1 LADVYPPRTEPGSPR
16 ADRSKATKCAV
27 LFLAAFALALLKTSP
42 AHAYAWMIRHGF
54 SQCGSCHVDP
64 MGGETLAGM
73 GRAIG
78 ETKLAFPWSGDPE
91 PSAVGAFLFGV
102 GEPENVRL
110 GGSFRALSVSYLNA
124 GYTSAFPMQA
134 DLYGAAFLGR
144 FTLAASVG
152 VSKAS
157 ARYEHSSKARLVGN
171 VEDEGRILVSRHH
184 WLGYHFDDAWML
196 RAGRI
201 NLPFGIRSSEHV
213 LWARSETLTDRESD
227 QLDGVS
233 LVYAAGAWRG
243 ELMAA
248 LGNLQVGDAAFQWRG
263 YSGYVEYLVD
273 LDLAL
278 GLSSLYLRAPRDID
292 ADSGAIVHTAHGL
305 TARYVPA
312 QPLVI
317 LAEANALK
325 VTGYDLGF
333 VGMTTF
339 DFEPIQGLHLAVT
352 GELLKRELTRGGAWL
367 TWQWFV
373 LPHVDLRFDVVL
385 RQDRQPQLLSQLHVY
400 L

>member
-1 LADVYPPRTEPGSPR
+1 MFG
-16 ADRSKATKCAV
+16 
-27 LFLAAFALALLKTSP
+27 LALLSASP

-54 SQCGSCHVDP
+54 AQCGSCHVDP

-73 GRAIG
+73 GRAMG
-78 ETKLAFPWSGDPE
+78 ETKLAFPWTSEPE
-91 PSAVGAFLFGV
+91 PSEVGAFLFGV

-124 GYTSAFPMQA
+124 GYTAAFPMQA

-144 FTLAASVG
+144 FTLAASFG

-157 ARYEHSSKARLVGN
+157 ARYEHSSKAKLVGN
-171 VEDEGRILVSRHH
+171 VEDEGRILVSRNH
-184 WLGYHFDDAWML
+184 WLGYRFDDALML

-201 NLPFGIRSSEHV
+201 NLPFGVRTSEHV
-213 LWARSETLTDRESD
+213 LWVRSETLTDRESD

-233 LVYAAGAWRG
+233 LVYSSGAWRG

-248 LGNLQVGDAAFQWRG
+248 LGNLQAPDGAFQQRG
-263 YSGYVEYLVD
+263 YSGYAEYLVD
-273 LDLAL
+273 LDFAL
-278 GLSSLYLRAPRDID
+278 GLSSLFLSAPRELE
-292 ADSGAIVHTAHGL
+292 ANSGAVVHTAHGL
-305 TARYVPA
+305 TARYVPW
-312 QPLVI
+312 QSLVV

-339 DFEPIQGLHLAVT
+339 DFEPIQGLHLGLT
-352 GELLKRELTRGGAWL
+352 GELLKRERTRAGGWL

-373 LPHVDLRFDVVL
+373 LPHVDVRLDVVL
-385 RQDRQPQLLSQLHVY
+385 RQERQSQLLAQVHVY

>member
-1 LADVYPPRTEPGSPR
+1 M
-16 ADRSKATKCAV
+16 
-27 LFLAAFALALLKTSP
+27 LFLAAFGWALLTASP
-42 AHAYAWMIRHGF
+42 AHAYAWMIRHGV

-73 GRAIG
+73 GRAMG
-78 ETKLAFPWSGDPE
+78 ETKLAFSWSGEPE
-91 PSAVGAFLFGV
+91 PSAAGEFLFGV

-110 GGSFRALSVSYLNA
+110 GGSLRALSVSYLNA

-134 DLYGAAFLGR
+134 DLYGAAFFGR

-157 ARYEHSSKARLVGN
+157 ARYEHSSKAKLVGN
-171 VEDEGRILVSRHH
+171 VEDEGRILVSRNH
-184 WLGYHFDDAWML
+184 WLGYRFDDALML

-201 NLPFGIRSSEHV
+201 NLPFGVRTSEHV
-213 LWARSETLTDRESD
+213 LWVRSETLTDRESD

-233 LVYAAGAWRG
+233 LVYSSGAWRG

-248 LGNLQVGDAAFQWRG
+248 LGNLQAPDGAFQQRG

-278 GLSSLYLRAPRDID
+278 GLSSLFLSAPRELE
-292 ADSGAIVHTAHGL
+292 ADSGAVVHTAHGL
-305 TARYVPA
+305 TLRYVPA

-339 DFEPIQGLHLAVT
+339 DFEPIQGLHLALT
-352 GELLKRELTRGGAWL
+352 GELLKRELTRAGGWL

-373 LPHVDLRFDVVL
+373 LPHVDLRLDVVL
-385 RQDRQPQLLSQLHVY
+385 RQERQSQLLAQLHIY

>member
-1 LADVYPPRTEPGSPR
+1 VA
-16 ADRSKATKCAV
+16 KCAV
-27 LFLAAFALALLKTSP
+27 LFLAVFGLALFTASP

-54 SQCGSCHVDP
+54 SQCDSCHVDP

-73 GRAIG
+73 GRAMG
-78 ETKLAFPWSGDPE
+78 ETKLAFPWSDPE

-110 GGSFRALSVSYLNA
+110 GGSFRALSVSYLDA
-124 GYTSAFPMQA
+124 GHTSAFPMQA

-157 ARYEHSSKARLVGN
+157 ARYEHSSKAKLVGN
-171 VEDEGRILVSRHH
+171 IEDEGRILVSRNH
-184 WLGYHFDDAWML
+184 WLGYHFDEAFML

-201 NLPFGIRSSEHV
+201 NLPFGVRTSEHV
-213 LWARSETLTDRESD
+213 LWVRSETLTDRESD
-227 QLDGVS
+227 QLHGVS
-233 LVYAAGAWRG
+233 LVYASGAWRG

-248 LGNLQVGDAAFQWRG
+248 LGNLQAPDEAFQQRG
-263 YSGYVEYLVD
+263 YSGYAEYLVD

-278 GLSSLYLRAPRDID
+278 GVSSLYLRAPRGLD
-292 ADSGAIVHTAHGL
+292 ADSGAVVHTAHGL
-305 TARYVPA
+305 TARYVPW
-312 QPLVI
+312 QPLVV

-325 VTGYDLGF
+325 VTGYDFGF
-333 VGMTTF
+333 VGMATF
-339 DFEPIQGLHLAVT
+339 DFEPVQGLHLALT
-352 GELLKRELTRGGAWL
+352 GELLKRDLTRAGGWL

-373 LPHVDLRFDVVL
+373 LPHVDLRLDVVL
-385 RQDRQPQLLSQLHVY
+385 RQDRESQLLGQLHMY